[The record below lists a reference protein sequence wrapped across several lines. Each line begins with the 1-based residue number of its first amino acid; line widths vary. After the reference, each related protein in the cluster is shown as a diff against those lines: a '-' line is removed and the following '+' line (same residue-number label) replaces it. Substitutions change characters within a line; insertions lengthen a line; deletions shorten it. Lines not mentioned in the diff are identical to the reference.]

1 MMVSPVSNSGAQ
13 AHSQNESAGLMA
25 GDQPPMAQGSAALRF
40 VSTSLSSPAP
50 ARPPDRKS
58 VV

>member
-50 ARPPDRKS
+50 
-58 VV
+58 